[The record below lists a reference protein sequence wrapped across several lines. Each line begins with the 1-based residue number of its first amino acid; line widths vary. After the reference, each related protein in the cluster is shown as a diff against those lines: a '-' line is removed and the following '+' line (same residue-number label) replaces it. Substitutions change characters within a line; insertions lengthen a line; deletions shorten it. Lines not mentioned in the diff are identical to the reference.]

1 MTSQLKTGQL
11 GGNKFIVMWEEVA
24 KIALQNKTPSYS
36 QITTIYS
43 VVTMCNYYLS
53 YYYYL

>member
-36 QITTIYS
+36 
-43 VVTMCNYYLS
+43 
-53 YYYYL
+53 